1 MGQVDAVSFSIGV
14 ALCAL
19 SALCSV
25 LGVNIQKKSHM
36 KNEKLPPEKRQ
47 PYVKSPLW
55 WMGMAGVVLGAI
67 FDFASL
73 GFAPQTVVAAFG
85 SATLVIN
92 SWTAPF
98 LLGESLE
105 RIELAVTFL
114 ITCGATM
121 VVMNAS
127 HTSKSESLDVII
139 DRMKES
145 RFIGYMIVI
154 ILGCIILGVCFR
166 ISEANKKFL
175 TAPENNNKPR
185 KKYSRRLHVVSIT
198 ALSGVMGAQSL
209 LFAKAV
215 MLILRQSFQSGK
227 ASLFAKFETYVI
239 LGAMLTCVFGQT
251 HALNAALARFDAVLV
266 LPIFQVFW
274 IICGVI
280 GAGVFYDEFSSMSF
294 NQIVLLNVGFSLIS
308 YGIYMLARLH
318 MSHKAKG
325 EYPRKGS
332 LVDMVAG
339 ETIQSV
345 NDYLKERLS
354 ERVELPL
361 KRRNSTGADWKR
373 QQQPEVVA
381 LTEPLQPLEPPKTV
395 PNNIRYTLT
404 DINPISRRFSSID
417 HFKEPL
423 LDSQI

>member
-266 LPIFQVFW
+266 LPSTPIRNTQTPHKLIEPFSTPFSMPPPTPCVPVFSPPPTPTLRFPLLELPFEM
-274 IICGVI
+274 GTDSNDSFERG
-280 GAGVFYDEFSSMSF
+280 GAPSQLVDANNMSALASLGSFPSSED
-294 NQIVLLNVGFSLIS
+294 V
-308 YGIYMLARLH
+308 
-318 MSHKAKG
+318 MSHFG
-325 EYPRKGS
+325 E
-332 LVDMVAG
+332 
-339 ETIQSV
+339 SV
-345 NDYLKERLS
+345 IPS
-354 ERVELPL
+354 ENTMP
-361 KRRNSTGADWKR
+361 A
-373 QQQPEVVA
+373 P
-381 LTEPLQPLEPPKTV
+381 
-395 PNNIRYTLT
+395 
-404 DINPISRRFSSID
+404 
-417 HFKEPL
+417 
-423 LDSQI
+423 